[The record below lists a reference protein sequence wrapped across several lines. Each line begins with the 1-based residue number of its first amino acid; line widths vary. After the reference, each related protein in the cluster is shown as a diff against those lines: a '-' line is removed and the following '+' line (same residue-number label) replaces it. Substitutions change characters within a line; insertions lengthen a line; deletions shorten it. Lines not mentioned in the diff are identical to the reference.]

1 MEMFVGPPRRFW
13 RSPCSRG
20 RNGVVG
26 PTLAALIA
34 ALTQAKLAVSQTP
47 PAPAPSVCS
56 ATLHGAFHLRPVVT
70 DRRIGPEIAGPVTE
84 VGVLAL
90 TGVWRRDEA
99 TLARV
104 RLAATG
110 AEGYAFVRAMEFAT
124 TCPLIG
130 LDRGVPGGYPAN
142 GAVAH
147 RPEDLLPDPSVRR
160 PLHRPIIPYDF
171 HWTAADY
178 TGDGRLDEIVLI
190 EDPPLHHFTNRS
202 YVLRWR
208 DAQGVGRT
216 RFAMWEDALRHTT
229 GVGTLSAGA
238 IHLITWQSSNV
249 SGMCYRAEDE
259 GYSDGRA
266 DHDALYR
273 WHPSGH
279 VLPVWTWQSGVQA
292 EPVDLVGTPDGNL
305 AVVGRR
311 THRRQRLLWIP
322 DRFTFEAEGP
332 TFPLDHDDFR
342 CDPSPRPPYAD
353 AS

>member
-1 MEMFVGPPRRFW
+1 MECFVGPPWRFW
-13 RSPCSRG
+13 RSPCSRH

-26 PTLAALIA
+26 PTLALLAA
-34 ALTQAKLAVSQTP
+34 ALTQANLAAPQTP

-70 DRRIGPEIAGPVTE
+70 DRRIGPEVSGPVTE

-90 TGVWRRDEA
+90 TGVWRQDEA

-104 RLAATG
+104 RVAATG
-110 AEGYAFVRAMEFAT
+110 AEGYAFVRAVEFAT
-124 TCPLIG
+124 TCPLIA
-130 LDRGVPGGYPAN
+130 LDRGVPGGYPAS
-142 GAVAH
+142 GTVPH
-147 RPEDLLPDPSVRR
+147 RPEQLLPDPSVRR
-160 PLHRPIIPYDF
+160 PLHRPIVTYATNDA
-171 HWTAADY
+171 AADY
-178 TGDGRLDEIVLI
+178 TGDGRVDEIVVI
-190 EDPPLHHFTNRS
+190 EDRPVNHFTNRS

-208 DAQGVGRT
+208 DALGVGRT
-216 RFAMWEDALRHTT
+216 RFAMWLDALRHTT

-249 SGMCYRAEDE
+249 SGMCHRAEDE

-266 DHDALYR
+266 NFNAIYR

-292 EPVDLVGTPDGNL
+292 EPVDLVDTPDGNL

-311 THRRQRLLWIP
+311 TQRRQRLLWNP

-332 TFPLDHDDFR
+332 TFPVDLEDFR

>member
-1 MEMFVGPPRRFW
+1 METLVGPPRRFW

-20 RNGVVG
+20 RNSVAG
-26 PTLAALIA
+26 PTLAVLVA
-34 ALTQAKLAVSQTP
+34 ALTSAKLAVAQTP
-47 PAPAPSVCS
+47 PAPAPPVCS
-56 ATLHGAFHLRPVVT
+56 ATLRGAFHLRPVVT
-70 DRRIGPEIAGPVTE
+70 DRRIGPEIAAPVTE
-84 VGVLAL
+84 VEVLAL

-104 RLAATG
+104 RIAATG
-110 AEGYAFVRAMEFAT
+110 AEGYAFVRAMEFAP
-124 TCPLIG
+124 TCPLIA
-130 LDRGVPGGYPAN
+130 LDRGVPGGYPAS

-160 PLHRPIIPYDF
+160 PLHRPIVTYPTNDA
-171 HWTAADY
+171 AADY
-178 TGDGRLDEIVLI
+178 TGDGRVDEIVVI
-190 EDPPLHHFTNRS
+190 EDPPTNHFPNRS

-216 RFAMWEDALRHTT
+216 RFAVWVDALRHTT
-229 GVGTLSAGA
+229 DVGTLSAGA
-238 IHLITWQSSNV
+238 THLITWQSSNV
-249 SGMCYRAEDE
+249 WGMCHRAADE
-259 GYSDGRA
+259 GHSDGRA
-266 DHDALYR
+266 DFNAIYR

-279 VLPVWTWQSGVQA
+279 VLRVWTWQSGVQA

-311 THRRQRLLWIP
+311 THRRQRLLWNP